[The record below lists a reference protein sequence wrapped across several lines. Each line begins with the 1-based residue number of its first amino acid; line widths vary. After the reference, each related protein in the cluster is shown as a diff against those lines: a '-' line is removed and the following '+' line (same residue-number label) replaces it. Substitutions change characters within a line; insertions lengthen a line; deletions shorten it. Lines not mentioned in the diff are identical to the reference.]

1 MAYRIAYSRQA
12 LEHLSALDVRDRR
25 IIVDAVREQLS
36 HQPDL
41 PTRNRKPMRPNPLAE
56 WELRVRNFRV
66 YYEVGKIPEPI
77 VQVQGIGIKEGSTVT
92 IGGEVAYL

>member
-1 MAYRIAYSRQA
+1 
-12 LEHLSALDVRDRR
+12 
-25 IIVDAVREQLS
+25 
-36 HQPDL
+36 
-41 PTRNRKPMRPNPLAE
+41 MRPNPLAE